1 VPAVADQDW
10 GALTGRSW
18 LAVIYMVIFPVYIAY
33 MLWNFGIARRG
44 AAIATSFGLLV
55 PVIAGILSATIY
67 DETFGPRKL
76 LGAALVLGGL
86 LFIRVGPRWL
96 GRRSPV
102 RAA

>member
-1 VPAVADQDW
+1 
-10 GALTGRSW
+10 
-18 LAVIYMVIFPVYIAY
+18 

-55 PVIAGILSATIY
+55 PIIAGSLSAVLY

-86 LFIRVGPRWL
+86 LFIRIGPRWL
-96 GRRSPV
+96 GQRT
-102 RAA
+102 AAKTASSAG